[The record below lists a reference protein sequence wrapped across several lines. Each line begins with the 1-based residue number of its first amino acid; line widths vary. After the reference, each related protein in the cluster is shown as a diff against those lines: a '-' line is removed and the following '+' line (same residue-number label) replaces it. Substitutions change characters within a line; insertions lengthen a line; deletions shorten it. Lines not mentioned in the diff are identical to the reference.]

1 MPFPDRAT
9 HPPEAE
15 MTRTLAAA
23 VALAAASIAGT
34 MLAAPAQACISCAYV
49 PETARSAPAAPGEA
63 RSYSKSR
70 SFRAAEERRLRHSGN
85 RKAKGEAASRKVE
98 TAKTAPTEKPSERAA
113 SVGVPAAQN
122 EHSSFAA
129 MSPSPVETAAVPAA
143 AEPGSATEHSTIAT
157 AGSRDALRDATTTAA
172 VAAGAATNASAGVE
186 EAKPETPAAAGAN
199 VGCKKFFPS
208 VGMTLSVTCE

>member
-1 MPFPDRAT
+1 MPFLDRAT

-15 MTRTLAAA
+15 MTRTLAVA

-70 SFRAAEERRLRHSGN
+70 SFRAAEDRRARNAGH
-85 RKAKGEAASRKVE
+85 RKAKGEAARKVE
-98 TAKTAPTEKPSERAA
+98 TAKSAPEEKNSERAA
-113 SVGVPAAQN
+113 SADAAAAQN